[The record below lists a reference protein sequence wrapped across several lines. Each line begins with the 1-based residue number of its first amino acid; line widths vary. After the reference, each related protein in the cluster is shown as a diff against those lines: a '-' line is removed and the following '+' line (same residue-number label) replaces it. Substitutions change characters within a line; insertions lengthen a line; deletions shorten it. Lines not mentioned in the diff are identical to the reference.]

1 MDNNKNV
8 IVTSEEIGKQIEKLL
23 HTRFG
28 VSENFTAESSDGD
41 DAFFGLRSLLEPR
54 ELTYLAFMLE
64 TRYGIRFGMDEY
76 DDPKFY
82 CVRGLSEIVAEMV
95 AGNCDTGQ

>member
-28 VSENFTAESSDGD
+28 VSEILQ
-41 DAFFGLRSLLEPR
+41 LRAVTEMTPFLV
-54 ELTYLAFMLE
+54 Y
-64 TRYGIRFGMDEY
+64 
-76 DDPKFY
+76 
-82 CVRGLSEIVAEMV
+82 VACLNH
-95 AGNCDTGQ
+95 GS